1 VERKYLLDASA
12 LLAVIR
18 NEPGADRVLA
28 VLDNSVIHAVNLAE
42 VVRKLVAF
50 GKPVDEVIAY
60 TDALNLEVLEELNV
74 KQVHEVA
81 KLAPEAKR
89 LGLSLGDCV
98 CLVIAEWLGMTAVT
112 TERRWSE
119 IRGRKVTILQ
129 IR

>member
-1 VERKYLLDASA
+1 MERKYLLDASA

-28 VLDNSVIHAVNLAE
+28 VLDNSEIHAVNLAE

-98 CLVIAEWLGMTAVT
+98 GLVIAEWLGMTAVT
-112 TERRWSE
+112 AERRWSE

>member
-1 VERKYLLDASA
+1 MERKYLLDASA

-28 VLDNSVIHAVNLAE
+28 VLDNSEIHAVNLAE

-112 TERRWSE
+112 AERRWSE

>member
-28 VLDNSVIHAVNLAE
+28 VLDNSEIHAVNLAE

-112 TERRWSE
+112 AERRWSE